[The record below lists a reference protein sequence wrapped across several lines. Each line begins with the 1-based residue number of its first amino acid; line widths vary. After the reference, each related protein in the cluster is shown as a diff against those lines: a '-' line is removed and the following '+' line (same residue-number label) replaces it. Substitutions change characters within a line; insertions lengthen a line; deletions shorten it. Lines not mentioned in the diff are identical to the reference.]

1 VGSGIATT
9 NGTQTMTTIKLF
21 GGDFGTEEMM
31 IRCNLS
37 EASAPVEVDYRTEI
51 QDVWLP
57 TQYQSADVRHRTRG
71 LIAIGKQLAAEAFGI
86 PEDEFT
92 CEAIEV

>member
-21 GGDFGTEEMM
+21 GGDLGNEEMM
-31 IRCNLS
+31 IRCDLS
-37 EASAPVEVDYRTEI
+37 EASSPVQVDYRNEI
-51 QDVWLP
+51 QDVWKS
-57 TQYQSADVRHRTRG
+57 TQYQAADVRHRTKG
-71 LIAIGKQLAAEAFGI
+71 LIAIGKQLAAEAVEM

-92 CEAIEV
+92 CEAEEV